1 MAKNAKNGRKQPLP
15 SFQFYPGDY
24 VGSGRVQRMSWAER
38 GVYMHLL
45 CRCWQEGGWL
55 SLHEDSMSDALGC
68 DPEEVEGLLTARV
81 LRAFTEDEEG
91 RIASPRMLRELG
103 VAEDF
108 RERMAEAGKRGGKA
122 KARLAKAKPS
132 LAEAKPSLAN
142 STSHPIPPHP
152 IPPHPTPDPGGVG
165 EAGSPPPAKPAPVT
179 RGRAKV
185 KEWDRLVLDPEFA
198 HLIDSPKVE
207 PLREWVDH
215 LADRLQKAHTATGVR
230 RSLRRIVE
238 MTPDQFRAAVE
249 HSVGNNY
256 QGLYEDK
263 GRQAPS
269 GPKDFFQQLKDGDV
283 VIDVEGGAA

>member
-38 GVYMHLL
+38 GVYMHIL

-55 SLHEDSMSDALGC
+55 SLDEDSMSDALGC
-68 DPEEVEGLLTARV
+68 DPEEVADLITPRV
-81 LRAFTEDEEG
+81 LRAFAEDDEG

-108 RERMAEAGKRGGKA
+108 RERMAEAGKLGGKA

-132 LAEAKPSLAN
+132 LAEAKPSLAKAA
-142 STSHPIPPHP
+142 SHPTPSRPIPSHPIPS
-152 IPPHPTPDPGGVG
+152 PGGVG
-165 EAGSPPPAKPAPVT
+165 EASSPPPAKPAPVA

-185 KEWDRLVLDPEFA
+185 QEWDRLVLDPEFSS
-198 HLIDSPKVE
+198 LIDSPKAD
-207 PLREWVDH
+207 PLREWIDH
-215 LADRLQKAHTATGVR
+215 LADRLHKAHTATGVR
-230 RSLRRIVE
+230 RCLRRIVE
-238 MTPDQFRAAVE
+238 MTPGQFQAAVE
-249 HSVGNNY
+249 HSVSNNY

-269 GPKDFFQQLKDGDV
+269 GSKDFFQQLKDGDV
-283 VIDVEGGAA
+283 VIDGGAA